1 MMAALRLLGA
11 ALQRIVALVL
21 VAVTG
26 LPATAADAP
35 AKDSAPLVQSVA
47 VVEPR
52 AFGYFLGDVLTREV
66 VLTLKRGA
74 RVEPASLPRPGPLNY
89 WLDLRSVDVAEDDT
103 ASATQVKV
111 TLAYQAFYSALDP
124 RRLEIPGFTLK
135 VSDGKRT
142 ADTQVPAIGFV
153 ISPLRELFAA
163 KDGETPPPLTLRPDA
178 TPRLVATGP
187 ERTVMLIAAGV
198 AVASLVLLAAHHA
211 WGPFRRRSG
220 RPFTEAARF
229 LKVNARRLAGEGGYR
244 AALIKLH
251 RAFDRAAGRRLLPDD
266 LEEFFKE
273 HPEFAPLAPDVQRL
287 FACSRDAFFAND
299 VARAR
304 AAMPLGAI
312 AELGSRLGAA
322 ERSAP

>member
-1 MMAALRLLGA
+1 MLAL
-11 ALQRIVALVL
+11 VAL
-21 VAVTG
+21 AVFAAAAAPDAD
-26 LPATAADAP
+26 PA
-35 AKDSAPLVQSVA
+35 SGPLVQSVA

-52 AFGYFLGDVLTREV
+52 GFGYFLGDVLNREV
-66 VLTLKRGA
+66 TLTLKRGA

-89 WLDLRSVDVAEDDT
+89 WLDLRSVEMAESDT
-103 ASATQVKV
+103 AGATRIKV
-111 TLAYQAFYSALDP
+111 SLVYQTFYAALDP

-135 VSDGKRT
+135 VTDGKGS
-142 ADTQVPAIGFV
+142 ADAQVPAGGFV

-163 KDGETPPPLTLRPDA
+163 KEGETPPPMTMRPDA
-178 TPRLVATGP
+178 APRLVATGG
-187 ERTVMLIAAGV
+187 ERTVLLIAA
-198 AVASLVLLAAHHA
+198 AALLASLILLAAHHA
-211 WGPFRRRSG
+211 WGPFRRRPG

-229 LKVNARRLAGEGGYR
+229 LKANSRRLGGEGGYR

-251 RAFDRAAGRRLLPDD
+251 RAFDRAAGRRVLPDD
-266 LEEFFKE
+266 LEAFFKE

-299 VARAR
+299 VGRAR

-322 ERSAP
+322 ERSAA